1 MTSQGTILV
10 HIIRAQ
16 TTGITLG
23 KLLAFRVDILAIFM
37 LEMSRVDRKVS
48 NRTKFLIVRTL
59 DGTMPEH
66 VRLF

>member
-23 KLLAFRVDILAIFM
+23 KLLAFRADILAICV

-48 NRTKFLIVRTL
+48 N
-59 DGTMPEH
+59 
-66 VRLF
+66 